1 MRTSLRRLVT
11 GRNRV
16 RRRLGRVSSQT
27 LIGPFI
33 LHFRFSI
40 GPCGVLL
47 LVGCRASSSCH
58 PPHTGDADCRS
69 TSGPLPPQPGAQE
82 LRPEEPTRSGQF
94 IPGRPPARRRPRRPR
109 FRRRSSRRP
118 GRRPSRPRRRRRRR
132 PQGALVQGSGS
143 GSESGACHVPSLPLA
158 PWHVPPSSRRGRS
171 RFFRVAVAL
180 RRPPAADRDG
190 GRASPVVPSSHVSGG
205 RASISI
211 LTLRA
216 HDSSRPGTVK
226 TPAGGRAAADDP
238 P

>member
-132 PQGALVQGSGS
+132 PQGALVQGSRIRIRVRRMS
-143 GSESGACHVPSLPLA
+143 CPFAAPRSLARSSLITAWAIALLPS
-158 PWHVPPSSRRGRS
+158 RGRS
-171 RFFRVAVAL
+171 S
-180 RRPPAADRDG
+180 PPARSG
-190 GRASPVVPSSHVSGG
+190 QGRGPRQPRGSIQPRVW
-205 RASISI
+205 RAGLHLNPHTACS
-211 LTLRA
+211 
-216 HDSSRPGTVK
+216 
-226 TPAGGRAAADDP
+226 
-238 P
+238 